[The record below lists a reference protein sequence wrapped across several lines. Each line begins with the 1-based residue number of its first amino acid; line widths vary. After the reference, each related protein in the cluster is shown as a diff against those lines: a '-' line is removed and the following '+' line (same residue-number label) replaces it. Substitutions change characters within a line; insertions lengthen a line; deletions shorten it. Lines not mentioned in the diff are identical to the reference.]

1 MSGSVNVTINT
12 APEVYS
18 ITGSSNTAL
27 CPGEELTIGLS
38 NSQNGVSYQLLKD
51 NSSEGSAVTGDGNTI
66 TFGNFSAAGT
76 YTVTATSAN
85 GCTSTMTGSVVITVN
100 EVPTADFT
108 VTSTNV
114 GINNEIV
121 FTNTST
127 GNNTYSWDF
136 GDGASST
143 EVNPTH
149 TYTTQGTYTV
159 TLTATNDC
167 GTDTKTE
174 PFTVTLSYCEVSV
187 ENNLELGIYKVI
199 FGSIDNDSGFD
210 TVDGYNDFTN
220 ISTNVVQG
228 TTEDLSVSID
238 TFGSNTFYTS
248 VWIDW
253 NQDGV
258 YNMNDELYD
267 LGLANNGNGITIAG
281 GAPFQIQVPSNAIL
295 GNTRMRII
303 TRFSTWPFNAC
314 TNVEYGEIE
323 DYTIIVVEPTNTWIG
338 DDEDVITDTNNW
350 SLGMVPDE
358 TQSVVISDNAHLKI
372 VDDRKFMSVTVRT
385 NGALTID
392 KTGSVTTT
400 NDFTVENGG
409 TVDMLSELANRNN
422 PSGAGQNNGA
432 RDQFASLVIGGE
444 ASGEINYLRAARL
457 DRHGNGNNILRS
469 YISSPVVNET
479 FDNAFLNNGTAI
491 AMGNT
496 GYIFAQWLA
505 ANNSW
510 GVFNH
515 NSNTPHTMVPG
526 KGYLVGMQSTSND
539 IVPHLKF
546 TGDIQNNDEV
556 SIAVNGTGASSWEV
570 LGNPY
575 AGYLDIEQ
583 FIAHNQDAFLGGS
596 NAGIYAWTGTGGNTV
611 AQRYKVWNKSNAR
624 LLRPG
629 QGFTTRINGATTV
642 TFKKE
647 WVTTANPAKIDTDF
661 SGRSA
666 TPAINDYV
674 VLHLSSPN
682 QFTMATE
689 VYFNPHGTNGLDVGY
704 DTEVYGG
711 QAGNNFGIY
720 THLVENSNNKDMA
733 IQTLDYNNMSA
744 HVIPLGINLNAG
756 STGTISL
763 ADVLLP
769 ENMLVYLED
778 RVANVWTILNN
789 VDYTFT
795 ATANLTDTGRFFIHF
810 EDNSATLSNNEFD
823 LNKLEVR
830 SLAGQKTVVV
840 NGQLDSDSVLELYD
854 MMGRVVLSKSLKSY
868 QTTHNIDASQ
878 LPVAAYIVKV
888 SNNTQSISKQI
899 LIN

>member
-38 NSQNGVSYQLLKD
+38 NSQNNVSYQLLKD
-51 NSSEGSAVTGDGNTI
+51 GDEIAAVNGTGNALSFGS
-66 TFGNFSAAGT
+66 NFSAAGT

-85 GCTSTMTGSVVITVN
+85 GCTATMTGEVVITVN
-100 EVPTADFT
+100 EVPIANFSL
-108 VTSTNV
+108 VSTYV
-114 GINNEIV
+114 GINNEIA

-167 GTDTKTE
+167 GTATKTE
-174 PFTVTLSYCEVSV
+174 TLTVTPSYCSVSAQNGDFYNGISSV
-187 ENNLELGIYKVI
+187 QFGAINNQTATTE
-199 FGSIDNDSGFD
+199 
-210 TVDGYNDFTN
+210 GYADFTN
-220 ISTNVVQG
+220 ISTKVTRGTSENLNVTVVTG
-228 TTEDLSVSID
+228 P
-238 TFGSNTFYTS
+238 NWHYTRI
-248 VWIDW
+248 WIDW
-253 NQDGV
+253 NNDGLF
-258 YNMNDELYD
+258 NEQSYD
-267 LGLANNGNGITIAG
+267 LGWITESPNLYIYAPLTITIPTDAVL
-281 GAPFQIQVPSNAIL
+281 GA
-295 GNTRMRII
+295 TRMRVI
-303 TRFSTWPFNAC
+303 TEFNFEPTAC
-314 TNVEYGEIE
+314 DNLNYGEIE
-323 DYTIIVVEPTNTWIG
+323 DYTIIIKEQTNTWTGTDG
-338 DDEDVITDTNNW
+338 DSIDTPGNW
-350 SLGMVPDE
+350 SLNTVPDE

-432 RDQFASLVIGGE
+432 RDQFASLVIGGK

-457 DRHGNGNNILRS
+457 NRSSNNTILRS

-479 FDNAFLNNGTAI
+479 FDTDFLNNGTTITWTGTWYAFRQWI
-491 AMGNT
+491 AT
-496 GYIFAQWLA
+496 
-505 ANNSW
+505 NNSW
-510 GVFNH
+510 SHFNP
-515 NSNTPHTMVPG
+515 NANVPHTIVPG
-526 KGYLVGMQSTSND
+526 RGYSVGMEATQGNT
-539 IVPHLKF
+539 VPHLKF

-556 SIAVNGTGASSWEV
+556 TIAVNGTGASSWEV

-575 AGYLDIEQ
+575 AGHMDIAQ
-583 FIAHNQDAFLGGS
+583 FIEYNQDAFLGGS
-596 NAGIYAWTGTGGNTV
+596 NAGIYAWTGMGGNTV
-611 AQRYKVWNKSNAR
+611 AQRYKVWNKSNAK

-647 WVTTANPAKIDTDF
+647 WVTIANPTNIDTDF

-674 VLHLSSPN
+674 VLYLSSPN

-744 HVIPLGINLNAG
+744 HVIPLGINLSAG
-756 STGTISL
+756 MTATISL
-763 ADVLLP
+763 ADQLLP
-769 ENMLVYLED
+769 ENTTVYLED

-795 ATANLTDTGRFFIHF
+795 ASANLTDTGRFFIHF

-854 MMGRVVLSKSLKSY
+854 IMGRKVLTKSLKSY